1 MQNYELWLSGQ
12 PDIILT
18 QTIRVQFL
26 PVFLS
31 SMEIV
36 KTKAYYESIISLF
49 DFLLRSTYP
58 ADFWQKKTCSSTL
71 GFKPGASPLLN
82 AFEISP

>member
-49 DFLLRSTYP
+49 DFLLRSIP
-58 ADFWQKKTCSSTL
+58 LILPPIWDSNL
-71 GFKPGASPLLN
+71 GLLRC
-82 AFEISP
+82 